1 MEFQI
6 DVEQNVASNWERDK
20 IVPHG
25 MGSSL
30 TRTTQTY

>member
-25 MGSSL
+25 MGPSL
-30 TRTTQTY
+30 TRTTHMH